1 MEYITPLLS
10 TIALWVCL
18 CGCIIFGA
26 SMAYVG
32 ILSFISGYTNSDN
45 WRRVA
50 ADLEKECQCLHRQL
64 EAMTKTKKKT
74 AGAKS

>member
-1 MEYITPLLS
+1 MEHITPSLA

-18 CGCIIFGA
+18 CGSIVFGA

-32 ILSFISGYTNSDN
+32 ILSFITAYTNSDN

-50 ADLEKECQCLHRQL
+50 ADLEKECQCLHRQI
-64 EAMTKTKKKT
+64 EAMTKKKKT
-74 AGAKS
+74 TGAKL

>member
-1 MEYITPLLS
+1 MEYIAPLLAN
-10 TIALWVCL
+10 IALWVCL

-32 ILSFISGYTNSDN
+32 VLSFISGYTNSDN

-50 ADLEKECQCLHRQL
+50 ADLEKECQCLHRQI
-64 EAMTKTKKKT
+64 EAMTKKKKT
-74 AGAKS
+74 TGAKS